1 MKKFMAALLA
11 FAAVILFAGCGGKTV
26 DTDSTLQGESI
37 DADAQTNSDGQ
48 ASKVISAY
56 YLGIGLDKES
66 RWKMTEARTAIIS
79 KTKPPNMTPTGI
91 L

>member
-37 DADAQTNSDGQ
+37 ADAQTNSDGQ

-56 YLGIGLDKES
+56 
-66 RWKMTEARTAIIS
+66 
-79 KTKPPNMTPTGI
+79 
-91 L
+91 

>member
-37 DADAQTNSDGQ
+37 ADAQMNSDGQ

-56 YLGIGLDKES
+56 YLASGS
-66 RWKMTEARTAIIS
+66 
-79 KTKPPNMTPTGI
+79 TKRAAGR
-91 L
+91 